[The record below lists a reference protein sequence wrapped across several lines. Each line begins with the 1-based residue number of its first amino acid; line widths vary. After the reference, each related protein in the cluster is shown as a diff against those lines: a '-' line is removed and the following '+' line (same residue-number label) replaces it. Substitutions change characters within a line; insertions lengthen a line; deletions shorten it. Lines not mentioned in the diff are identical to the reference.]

1 MLSFSRTKKVIEVT
15 KPLCNVKEKGKMY
28 RISWWQFVSS
38 KGKVEGT
45 GSFRQQKNKG
55 KGNWGETLKNR
66 IHARREKEKERE
78 KKK

>member
-15 KPLCNVKEKGKMY
+15 KSLCNVKEKGKVY
-28 RISWWQFVSS
+28 RISWRQFVSS

-66 IHARREKEKERE
+66 ILARHKKGKDER
-78 KKK
+78 KS